1 MNNVIELNNTSLVC
15 IETRFPELALFAIRQ
30 STKIL
35 QFDEII
41 LFSDKPF
48 DVPSPIKNIII
59 PPIKSTEEYSE
70 FMIKKLPHYISTDYI
85 LTIQWDGFIANSDL
99 WSDEFLK
106 YDYIG
111 APWGHRPVKVGN
123 GGFSLRSKKLLDAA
137 QTIVSLSYHPK
148 DRIICE
154 TYKDYLEENFEISF
168 APENVASKFAF
179 EDVYV
184 NYETFGFHALYNIAY
199 VLKNEDLYEYIS
211 LLPNSI
217 LTTRLSRRLI
227 KKLYYLGKYESALF
241 LIKRSIFKSF
251 GNIFRCSILS
261 VMCLYYFFKNQ
272 IKHVLL

>member
-1 MNNVIELNNTSLVC
+1 MKNVIELNNISLVC
-15 IETRFPELALFAIRQ
+15 VETRFFELALFVIKQ
-30 STKIL
+30 SMQRFK
-35 QFDEII
+35 FSEVI

-48 DVPSPIKNIII
+48 DVPKYIKNIVI
-59 PPIKSTEEYSE
+59 PPINSIEEYSE
-70 FMIKKLPHYISTDYI
+70 FMIKKLPDYICTEYI
-85 LTIQWDGFIANSDL
+85 LTIQWDGFIVNSSL

-137 QTIVSLSYHPK
+137 QTIVSSSYHPE

-154 TYKDYLEENFEISF
+154 TYKDYLEENFGINF

-184 NYETFGFHALYNIAY
+184 VHETFGFHALYNIAY
-199 VLKNEDLYEYIS
+199 VLKDEDLLEYIS

-217 LTTRLSRRLI
+217 LKSKFSKRLI
-227 KKLYYLGKYESALF
+227 KRLYGNKLYKAAFIMIARRMFLSPKCFFESLFFSVILYLHWLVYSRKF
-241 LIKRSIFKSF
+241 
-251 GNIFRCSILS
+251 
-261 VMCLYYFFKNQ
+261 
-272 IKHVLL
+272 